1 MEETKVSVS
10 RRGFLVNLGKMA
22 AGAAA
27 SATALSF
34 AVSKGEASTAAA
46 PSEAHDCSILGAPIR
61 KLDLDA
67 LDKQGYESFK
77 RGLY

>member
-1 MEETKVSVS
+1 MDETKVSVS
-10 RRGFLVNLGKMA
+10 RRGFLTNLGKLA
-22 AGAAA
+22 AGAAV

-34 AVSKGEASTAAA
+34 VATESEAANGAA
-46 PSEAHDCSILGAPIR
+46 PSEGHECSILGAPFR

-67 LDKQGYESFK
+67 VEKQGYDGFK

>member
-1 MEETKVSVS
+1 MDETTMSVS

-27 SATALSF
+27 GATALTF
-34 AVSKGEASTAAA
+34 VATKGEAAKSEA
-46 PSEAHDCSILGAPIR
+46 PSEGPVHSILGAPFR

-67 LDKQGYESFK
+67 VEKQGYDSFK

>member
-1 MEETKVSVS
+1 MDDTRVSVS
-10 RRGFLVNLGKMA
+10 RRGFLANLGKLA

-27 SATALSF
+27 GATALSF
-34 AVSKGEASTAAA
+34 VATKSEASNGAS
-46 PSEAHDCSILGAPIR
+46 PSSSRDCTILGAPFR

-67 LDKQGYESFK
+67 VEKQGYDSFM